1 MAALLA
7 LVHRALQ
14 PSPTLLRHTAGGMM
28 QDAYE
33 LWQKWR
39 RETQSPLAHEQGARI
54 KGAAIFAKHDP
65 RTWEAF
71 ERDVAGYDDWLSL
84 GTEER

>member
-1 MAALLA
+1 
-7 LVHRALQ
+7 
-14 PSPTLLRHTAGGMM
+14 MM

-33 LWQKWR
+33 LWQQWR
-39 RETQSPLAHEQGARI
+39 RETQSPLAHERGAQI
-54 KGAAIFAKHDP
+54 KGAAIFAEHDP

-71 ERDVAGYDDWLSL
+71 EQDVEGYADWLSL